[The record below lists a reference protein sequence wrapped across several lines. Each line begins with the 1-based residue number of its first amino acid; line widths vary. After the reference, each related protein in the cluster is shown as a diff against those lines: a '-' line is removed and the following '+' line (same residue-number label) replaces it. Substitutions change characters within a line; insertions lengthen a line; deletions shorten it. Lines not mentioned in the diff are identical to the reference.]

1 MMSVMIIIIMIAV
14 MMIVMLMMT
23 MVTVMVVMTSG
34 SVKPRTSQPPPPCP
48 LVLSG
53 TCEPA
58 CVGSRLCRTAALCR
72 WRASPS
78 LSLWARHRAVAPP
91 LVHAH
96 LAPQRCPQG
105 SCSLSLKQALQLL
118 CPFSRAE
125 SKFGVSPR
133 HSLGSFQDR
142 LGFRGAPPQALGS
155 SSSHPCAISR
165 QTPAAGRRYIAFQC
179 NALLAPQP
187 QLLSPSL
194 LKLTCARTLLLLHL
208 ALPSTN
214 PVVHRFPRG
223 ARLLLP
229 DIGTNLPT
237 PEAAFRKQL
246 AECT

>member
-1 MMSVMIIIIMIAV
+1 MGASQGRRTPTCACASCTSALSTGFMQPVPEASLAAV
-14 MMIVMLMMT
+14 V
-23 MVTVMVVMTSG
+23 SF
-34 SVKPRTSQPPPPCP
+34 
-48 LVLSG
+48 
-53 TCEPA
+53 
-58 CVGSRLCRTAALCR
+58 
-72 WRASPS
+72 
-78 LSLWARHRAVAPP
+78 
-91 LVHAH
+91 
-96 LAPQRCPQG
+96 LAYRIKVRCI
-105 SCSLSLKQALQLL
+105 
-118 CPFSRAE
+118 
-125 SKFGVSPR
+125 SPR

>member
-1 MMSVMIIIIMIAV
+1 MTLLLMSVMIIIIMIAV

-118 CPFSRAE
+118 CPFSRTE
-125 SKFGVSPR
+125 SKFGVSAR
-133 HSLGSFQDR
+133 ATVWAASRIGSDSVAHRRR
-142 LGFRGAPPQALGS
+142 LSAP
-155 SSSHPCAISR
+155 
-165 QTPAAGRRYIAFQC
+165 
-179 NALLAPQP
+179 
-187 QLLSPSL
+187 
-194 LKLTCARTLLLLHL
+194 
-208 ALPSTN
+208 
-214 PVVHRFPRG
+214 
-223 ARLLLP
+223 RLLIHARSP
-229 DIGTNLPT
+229 GRHQRRGGGT
-237 PEAAFRKQL
+237 
-246 AECT
+246 